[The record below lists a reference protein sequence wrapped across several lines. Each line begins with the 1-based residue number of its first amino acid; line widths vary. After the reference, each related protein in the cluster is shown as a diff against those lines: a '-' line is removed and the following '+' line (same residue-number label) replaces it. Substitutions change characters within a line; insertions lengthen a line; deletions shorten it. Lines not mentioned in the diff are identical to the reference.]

1 MNTWS
6 IEQLATILNDV
17 VEQATGQ
24 KNLTAITNENDLIT
38 VAQTALLAPGYDP
51 IINAI
56 SQVWSRTLFAYRDYN
71 ASLASL
77 EFDLPRWG
85 NAVRKLSPIAGEM
98 LDDERF
104 TYPVGYDAVNYP
116 LNPLGTGLSVDHYR
130 INKQEVMQ
138 TNFYGQGVYE
148 QVYTI
153 FKDQFDVAF
162 NSAEEFGRFLS
173 MCMSERK
180 NDRESYKEGVAH
192 NLQANFVGAL
202 IDEAA
207 SDRVIHAL
215 TEYNAATNLSLTDQT
230 VFQPANFPGF
240 MRWLYAR
247 CVVIARLMSK
257 RSTMFQTNITGKTI
271 LRHTPKD
278 KVRVAIHTPFAEM
291 MKSMV
296 LATTFNEQYLTA
308 DNFEEVDYWQ
318 SLDAPDEISLTPVY
332 TDTSGAI
339 ATASAVAQ
347 DKIIGLIHD
356 RDALGYAFVNQWAAT
371 TPLNILGGY
380 WNEAHHANVKTLQ
393 DNTEKAVVL
402 ILD

>member
-1 MNTWS
+1 MNDFTV
-6 IEQLATILNDV
+6 EQMATIMNDV

-24 KNLTAITNENDLIT
+24 KALTAITNENDLVGVMQ
-38 VAQTALLAPGYDP
+38 VALKTPGYDP
-51 IINAI
+51 IINAL
-56 SQVWSRTLFAYRDYN
+56 SQVMSRTLFAYRDYR
-71 ASLASL
+71 AMLSSL

-85 NAVRKLSPIAGEM
+85 NMVRKISPVASEM

-104 TYPVGYDAVNYP
+104 TYPVGYDAINYP
-116 LNPLGTGLSVDHYR
+116 LNPLGNGLSVDHYKQH
-130 INKQEVMQ
+130 KQEVLQ
-138 TNFYGQGVYE
+138 TNMYGQGVME

-153 FKDQFDVAF
+153 YKDNVDVAF
-162 NSAEEFGRFLS
+162 SDASEFGRFLS
-173 MCMSERK
+173 MLMTERK
-180 NDRESYKEGVAH
+180 NDRESYKEGVAR
-192 NLQANFVGAL
+192 NLQANFIGSL
-202 IDEAA
+202 IDEGAT
-207 SDRVIHAL
+207 DRVIHCL
-215 TEYNAATNLSLTDQT
+215 TEYNSACNLSLTDQT

-247 CVVIARLMSK
+247 CVVIARLMSR
-257 RSTMFQTNITGKTI
+257 RSTMFQTNITGKVI

-291 MKSMV
+291 MRSMV

-318 SLDAPDEISLTPVY
+318 AIDAPDEISLTPVY

>member
-1 MNTWS
+1 MNNFTVD
-6 IEQLATILNDV
+6 QLATILNDV
-17 VEQATGQ
+17 VAQATGLTQ
-24 KNLTAITNENDLIT
+24 LTAITNEADLIA
-38 VAQTALLAPGYDP
+38 VAQTALKAPGYDP

-85 NAVRKLSPIAGEM
+85 NAVRKLSPVADGVQ
-98 LDDERF
+98 DDERF
-104 TYPVGYDAVNYP
+104 TYPVAYDAVTYP
-116 LNPLGTGLSVDHYR
+116 LNPYGDGVAVDHYK
-130 INKQEVMQ
+130 IHKQKALQ

-148 QVYTI
+148 QTYTI

-162 NSAEEFGRFLS
+162 NSAEELGRFFS
-173 MCMSERK
+173 MCMGERK

-207 SDRVIHAL
+207 TDRVIHAL
-215 TEYNAATNLSLTDQT
+215 TEYNSATNLSLTDQT
-230 VFQPANFPGF
+230 VFQPSNFPGF

-247 CVVIARLMSK
+247 CVVIARLMAK
-257 RSTMFQTNITGKTI
+257 RSSMFQTNITGNVI

-278 KVRVAIHTPFAEM
+278 KVRVAIHTPYAEM
-291 MKSMV
+291 MRSMV
-296 LATTFNEQYLTA
+296 LATTFNEQYLTSE
-308 DNFEEVDYWQ
+308 NFEEVDYWQ
-318 SLDAPDEISLTPVY
+318 SIETPDEISLTPVY

-339 ATASAVAQ
+339 ATASAVSQ

-356 RDALGYAFVNQWAAT
+356 RDALGYAFTNQWAAT
-371 TPLNILGGY
+371 TPLNVIGGY
-380 WNEAHHANVKTLQ
+380 WNECQHANVKTLT
-393 DNTEKAVVL
+393 DNTEKAVV
-402 ILD
+402 ILLD

>member
-6 IEQLATILNDV
+6 IEQLATIMNDIV
-17 VEQATGQ
+17 QQATGQ
-24 KNLTAITNENDLIT
+24 KTLTAITNESDLIA
-38 VAQTALLAPGYDP
+38 VGQSALLAPGYDP

-71 ASLASL
+71 ASLSSL

-85 NAVRKLSPIAGEM
+85 NAVRKLSPVAGEVF
-98 LDDERF
+98 DDDRF

-116 LNPLGTGLSVDHYR
+116 LNPLGTGQSVDHYK

-138 TNFYGQGVYE
+138 TNFYGSGVYE

-173 MCMSERK
+173 MCMTERK

-192 NLQANFVGAL
+192 NLQANFVAAL

-207 SDRVIHAL
+207 TDRVIHAL
-215 TEYNAATNLSLTDQT
+215 TEYNAVTGLSLTATT
-230 VFQPANFPGF
+230 VMQPANFPGF

-247 CVVIARLMSK
+247 CVVIARLMGK
-257 RSTMFQTNITGKTI
+257 RSNKFQTNITGKTI
-271 LRHTPKD
+271 LRHTPREN
-278 KVRVAIHTPFAEM
+278 VRVAIHTPFAEM
-291 MKSMV
+291 MRSMV
-296 LATTFNEQYLTA
+296 LATTFNEQYLNG

-318 SLDAPDEISLTPVY
+318 SIDSPDNVSLTPVY
-332 TDTSGAI
+332 TDSSGAI
-339 ATASAVAQ
+339 ATASAVSQ
-347 DKIIGLIHD
+347 GKIIGLIHD

-402 ILD
+402 LLD